1 MRKLRSILT
10 LTLAFGFFASVAFTS
25 CGPKK
30 EDAEDGMEQMEME
43 EPAELEQPTEVDTT
57 TVPIEGDTTANPS
70 N

>member
-25 CGPKK
+25 CGEKK
-30 EDAEDGMEQMEME
+30 AEDEDSMEQMEME
-43 EPAELEQPTEVDTT
+43 EPAELEQPAEVDTT
-57 TVPIEGDTTANPS
+57 TYPTDTTANPT